1 MTTFRTLTLALG
13 IAAGSL
19 LAPAIHAAAITYNVS
34 EIGSSTEILG
44 GNTGLIAAYNFK
56 SSLVSTDLTLNLADD
71 AVVFNSIY
79 PGGSN
84 GGFSTA
90 NLGGGADVNAFMNS
104 SQFGGFSITLTG
116 LTAGDDYRLQILG
129 FAGNFVHFTNVTVDG
144 QTHSNWAVDSSS
156 NVSTADLLTA
166 AWTQDVGESSVLV
179 QFANNPQ
186 ISGLVLHSVTAENA
200 ADATV
205 PTPAGYAL
213 LLGGLAVLRI
223 RRARHAVRS

>member
-1 MTTFRTLTLALG
+1 MRKALTRALLG
-13 IAAGSL
+13 ISL
-19 LAPAIHAAAITYNVS
+19 LGFSTGSVHAAAITYNVS

-56 SSLVSTDLTLNLADD
+56 SSFVTTDLTLNLADD

-104 SQFGGFSITLTG
+104 SQYGGFSINLTG

-129 FAGNFVHFTNVTVDG
+129 FAGNFVHYTNVNVDG
-144 QTHSNWAVDSSS
+144 QTFTNWAVDSSS
-156 NVSTADLLTA
+156 SLTTADMLTA
-166 AWTQDVGESSVLV
+166 TWTQDAGESSVLV
-179 QFANNPQ
+179 QFSNNPQ

-200 ADATV
+200 STV
-205 PTPAGYAL
+205 PLPAPLTLTLAGL
-213 LLGGLAVLRI
+213 LAIGTLKRGNRKRRGG
-223 RRARHAVRS
+223 